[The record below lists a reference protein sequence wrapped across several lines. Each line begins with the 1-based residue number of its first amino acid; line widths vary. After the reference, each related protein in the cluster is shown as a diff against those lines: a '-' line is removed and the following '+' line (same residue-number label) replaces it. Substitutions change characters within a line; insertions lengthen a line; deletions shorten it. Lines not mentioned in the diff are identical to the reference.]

1 MGVKVN
7 SALAAFFETGDQPS
21 QTEFAHLIDSM
32 LPTPVLLEVTSQP
45 LTRDNHQGR
54 TLIVP
59 NVDSNATYTI
69 PNPTAAGEHYH
80 FIYGPADGLAEA
92 SEFIIQFPASP
103 TLVLWGGLTFID
115 TDASATQFVALADA
129 VNDRILTINNVGA
142 IDLNFLSNSTTEVY
156 VWGFVGSKTIP
167 QFS

>member
-7 SALAAFFETGDQPS
+7 SELAAFFETGDQPS

-45 LTRDNHQGR
+45 LNRTEHQGR

-59 NVDSNATYTI
+59 NVSSNATYTI

-80 FIYGPADGLAEA
+80 FIYGGAAVEA
-92 SEFIIQFPASP
+92 QNHIFQM
-103 TLVLWGGLTFID
+103 
-115 TDASATQFVALADA
+115 ASAL
-129 VNDRILTINNVGA
+129 LVGA
-142 IDLNFLSNSTTEVY
+142 IQWINNTDTVNNGEGVWGDASNDTTLTVVIPEAYDIHFLAYSTTEVY

>member
-1 MGVKVN
+1 
-7 SALAAFFETGDQPS
+7 
-21 QTEFAHLIDSM
+21 M

-80 FIYGPADGLAEA
+80 FIYGGAAVEA
-92 SEFIIQFPASP
+92 QNHIFQM
-103 TLVLWGGLTFID
+103 
-115 TDASATQFVALADA
+115 ASAL
-129 VNDRILTINNVGA
+129 LVGA
-142 IDLNFLSNSTTEVY
+142 IQWINNTDTVNNGEGVWGDASNDTTLTVVIPEAYDIHFLAYSTTEVY

>member
-1 MGVKVN
+1 MPVKVN
-7 SALAAFFETGDQPS
+7 SDLAAFFQTGDQPS
-21 QTEFAHLIDSM
+21 QAEFGHLIDSM
-32 LPTPVLLEVTSQP
+32 LPTPVLLNPSSEV

-59 NVDSNATYTI
+59 NVGSNATYTI

-80 FIYGPADGLAEA
+80 FIYGGAAVEVQNHI
-92 SEFIIQFPASP
+92 FQM
-103 TLVLWGGLTFID
+103 
-115 TDASATQFVALADA
+115 ASAL
-129 VNDRILTINNVGA
+129 LVGA
-142 IDLNFLSNSTTEVY
+142 IQWINNTDTVNNGEGVWGDASNDTRLTVVIPEAYDIHFLAYSTTEVY